1 MENEVLIVAGVPV
14 RVLRKKMKNLRMVVK
29 SAGDVR
35 VSVPK
40 NYPLNQIKQFVE
52 GKADWILQNVE
63 KCTRASPQ
71 RAVENGD
78 VVNILGKPYI
88 LQIHQGA
95 RSGARCAGENL
106 ILTVSDNTPEAR
118 EKALKAFC
126 KRALLKELPA
136 HFDKWQRATNLVVKG
151 FSVRDMKTRWGS
163 CNTKKQTISINV
175 QVAFKPPECLDYLVL
190 HEVAHLYEPSHNQ
203 NFKDFLSRF
212 MPDWKDRRKMLK
224 K

>member
-1 MENEVLIVAGVPV
+1 MIVAGVPV
-14 RVLRKKMKNLRMVVK
+14 RILRKKMKNLRLVVK
-29 SAGDVR
+29 CACDVR
-35 VSVPK
+35 VSAPK
-40 NYPLNQIKQFVE
+40 NYPLNKIKQFVE
-52 GKADWILQNVE
+52 SKADWILRNVE
-63 KCTRASPQ
+63 KCARASPQ
-71 RAVENGD
+71 CAIENGE

-88 LQIHQGA
+88 LQIRKGA

-106 ILTVSDNTPEAR
+106 ILTVRDNTPEAR

-136 HFDKWQRATNLVVKG
+136 HFDKWQGATKLVVKG

-175 QVAFKPPECLDYLVL
+175 QVALKPPECLDYLVL

-203 NFKDFLSRF
+203 NFKDFLSQF
-212 MPDWKDRRKMLK
+212 MPDWKDKRKMLK